1 MSASEVASNPFWYAK
16 PTAALTS
23 RDRLS
28 ICVPAM
34 CISPSTNL
42 DMTGVGKPV
51 KSSGLL
57 LASRGEPLD
66 LFAAVGW
73 RQCVT
78 IDHRNACSGWVSARA
93 LSADDTKV
101 CSIPRLCCGR
111 LTMQCEPTPSAALES
126 CSPRSAQEIENYHE

>member
-1 MSASEVASNPFWYAK
+1 MQKKTRSYEPPPQAWCRPEVFVQEIDQSNLGF
-16 PTAALTS
+16 
-23 RDRLS
+23 
-28 ICVPAM
+28 
-34 CISPSTNL
+34 
-42 DMTGVGKPV
+42 
-51 KSSGLL
+51 
-57 LASRGEPLD
+57 EPLD

-126 CSPRSAQEIENYHE
+126 CSPRSAQEIENYHESRPAPSPIV